1 MNLGKFEGVVVA
13 KWLQH
18 SGNDRDMEL
27 LEDFV
32 YVDPDGK
39 RWLAPSGSVVN
50 GASIPEP
57 LWNIIG
63 SPFVGDYRRA
73 SVIHDVACVEK
84 EEPHKAVHLM
94 FYHAMRADQVGW
106 VQANIMYQAVKRFGP
121 RWNIAERDISVGVSS
136 VNNSNIFEWV
146 NAVEKAAKQINQ
158 SQGLEAVEERAKVL
172 LSQRKAEVAEDT
184 PKAATSKDG
193 QRVSK
198 VRVINRDTDE
208 PSSLQGIFH
217 SMSTTI
223 PLPVRN
229 HFIGHKSL
237 HDLRQQAGIDRSEE
251 LPAASSARESKD
263 LSLQG
268 AAGVDELEETLHL
281 RLSREERVQ
290 MLDQAMLLLADNYVH
305 LPLKEAMYAVN
316 PTQSL
321 RLFRE
326 QTLQTETELISTV
339 QFHRR
344 LAKIFLSTRDLH
356 TNYFLPTPFS
366 QLTAFLPF
374 LVEDFFDEVETQ
386 DQRRFLVTRVFT
398 GFDAPGFEPGVEILR
413 WSGVAIDRA
422 VDINGDRFAGSNPE
436 ARRARGLETLTVRS
450 LVQSLPPEEDFVIIE
465 FRDYAGDIR
474 ELRVEWQIFRPDT
487 AGLAAIGDLEQKAAL
502 AQGIDLEQRLVRFAK
517 QVLFAPESV
526 MEAEKMAHIEK
537 ASAQQGLTS
546 IMPNVLTARPVT
558 TDFGEFGYVRIRTF
572 SVQNADRFVEEFLRL
587 VTQLPQSGL
596 VIDVRG
602 NGGGLILA
610 GEQLLQVL
618 TPRRIEPTLFQM
630 RNTPINRQLVEV
642 VSFLRE
648 WRASMRQAVR
658 TGAIYTKGFPITS
671 PSKAN
676 EIGQQYY
683 GPIVLITDGLCYST
697 TDIFAA
703 GFQDHA
709 IGTILGVDNNTGAG
723 GANVWEHGLLSD
735 LLSGADSPYEPLP
748 GGSNMRVSM
757 RRTIRVGINKGTV
770 LEDLGVVPNQLY
782 RMTRDDLLN
791 DNVDLINEAGRLLS
805 QQTARALNVEI
816 SGESNGEIELEVKTT
831 NIERLDFY
839 IGSRPLGSVEVMN
852 NLTQIALDTGES
864 SSVLI
869 EGFSDDQ
876 LVASKRVALS

>member
-339 QFHRR
+339 QFQ
-344 LAKIFLSTRDLH
+344 LSFKR
-356 TNYFLPTPFS
+356 NCVRQASFN
-366 QLTAFLPF
+366 AFLNAVSRRVDKVIQELQYELVSCISNWKVFVENLEQAFGFPVFGICFELKEF
-374 LVEDFFDEVETQ
+374 LKRLNLYFQEIREV
-386 DQRRFLVTRVFT
+386 DKVFT
-398 GFDAPGFEPGVEILR
+398 R
-413 WSGVAIDRA
+413 
-422 VDINGDRFAGSNPE
+422 
-436 ARRARGLETLTVRS
+436 
-450 LVQSLPPEEDFVIIE
+450 
-465 FRDYAGDIR
+465 
-474 ELRVEWQIFRPDT
+474 
-487 AGLAAIGDLEQKAAL
+487 
-502 AQGIDLEQRLVRFAK
+502 
-517 QVLFAPESV
+517 
-526 MEAEKMAHIEK
+526 
-537 ASAQQGLTS
+537 
-546 IMPNVLTARPVT
+546 
-558 TDFGEFGYVRIRTF
+558 
-572 SVQNADRFVEEFLRL
+572 
-587 VTQLPQSGL
+587 
-596 VIDVRG
+596 
-602 NGGGLILA
+602 
-610 GEQLLQVL
+610 
-618 TPRRIEPTLFQM
+618 
-630 RNTPINRQLVEV
+630 
-642 VSFLRE
+642 
-648 WRASMRQAVR
+648 
-658 TGAIYTKGFPITS
+658 
-671 PSKAN
+671 
-676 EIGQQYY
+676 
-683 GPIVLITDGLCYST
+683 
-697 TDIFAA
+697 
-703 GFQDHA
+703 
-709 IGTILGVDNNTGAG
+709 
-723 GANVWEHGLLSD
+723 
-735 LLSGADSPYEPLP
+735 
-748 GGSNMRVSM
+748 
-757 RRTIRVGINKGTV
+757 
-770 LEDLGVVPNQLY
+770 
-782 RMTRDDLLN
+782 
-791 DNVDLINEAGRLLS
+791 
-805 QQTARALNVEI
+805 
-816 SGESNGEIELEVKTT
+816 
-831 NIERLDFY
+831 
-839 IGSRPLGSVEVMN
+839 
-852 NLTQIALDTGES
+852 
-864 SSVLI
+864 
-869 EGFSDDQ
+869 
-876 LVASKRVALS
+876 